1 MTRLSEG
8 AKEKG
13 AKQKSWTHKETM
25 HVRALSKG
33 WGKEKG
39 KKKSV
44 TDKISRAGFSGP
56 KAVDTRAFDGG
67 REEGVA

>member
-1 MTRLSEG
+1 MTRLSKG

-13 AKQKSWTHKETM
+13 AKQKSWTHEETM
-25 HVRALSKG
+25 HVRALSKGWGRKKG

-44 TDKISRAGFSGP
+44 TDKNSRAGFSGP
-56 KAVDTRAFDGG
+56 
-67 REEGVA
+67 